1 LNCDPAVIRSLS
13 AIAPTALAL
22 GAVALWS
29 LLALLAV
36 RLSGVPPFLLLGL
49 ALGGAG
55 LLALPSWRSWRV
67 APATLLLGIY
77 GLFGFHLL
85 LFLALRN
92 APAIEANLVNYLWPL
107 LIVLLAP
114 WLLPGVRLTWRHVV
128 AVTLGVIGAALL
140 ISGGRWTFSSAY
152 WQGYA
157 FAAGSAFV
165 WATYSLLTRR
175 VAPFP
180 TAAVGF
186 FCLLSGALAL
196 VCHVLL
202 EPHFVPSAVQAMLIV
217 LLALGPMGAAFFL
230 WDAALKRGDPRT
242 IGALSY
248 LTPLGSTLCLL
259 AAGVGTLTPVIGLAA
274 LLIIG
279 GAVLGATRAE

>member
-1 LNCDPAVIRSLS
+1 VIRLFS
-13 AIAPTALAL
+13 AVPATALAL

-36 RLSGVPPFLLLGL
+36 RLAGVPPFLLLGL

-55 LLALPSWRSWRV
+55 LLALPSWRAWRV
-67 APATLLLGIY
+67 APSTLLLGVY

-85 LFLALRN
+85 LFLALRR
-92 APAIEANLVNYLWPL
+92 APAVEANLVNYLWPL
-107 LIVLLAP
+107 LIVVLAP
-114 WLLPGVRLTWRHVV
+114 WFVPGVRLTSRHIL
-128 AVTLGVIGAALL
+128 AVGLGLVGAALL
-140 ISGGRWTFSSAY
+140 ITGGRWTLSKDY

-157 FAAGSAFV
+157 LAGGSAFV

-175 VAPFP
+175 VSNFP
-180 TAAVGF
+180 TAAVGL
-186 FCLLSGALAL
+186 FCLVSGALAL
-196 VCHVLL
+196 ICHATL
-202 EPHFVPSAVQAMLIV
+202 EPRFVPTIAQMALIV
-217 LLALGPMGAAFFL
+217 LLAIGPMGAAFFL

-242 IGALSY
+242 IGALAY

-259 AAGVGTLTPVIGLAA
+259 AAGVGTLTPIVGVAT

-279 GAVLGATRAE
+279 GAALGARRA